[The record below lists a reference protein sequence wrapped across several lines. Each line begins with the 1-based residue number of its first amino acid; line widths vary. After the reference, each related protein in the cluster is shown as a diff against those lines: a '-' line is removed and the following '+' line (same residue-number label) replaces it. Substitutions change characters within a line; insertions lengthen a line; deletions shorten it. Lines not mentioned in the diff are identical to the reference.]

1 MEKFVCVNGSDNLQ
15 IPSCLLE
22 QLSVAHPQDIHM
34 NAGVIFQVAQ
44 RMEQSGW
51 IRLPFCNTL
60 LAEALGATPT
70 LSVSGARIKE
80 PAFAKPEEF
89 MTIQVQETARL
100 CAMLE
105 ALAQLSK
112 AGKKVA
118 YNIEGPLT
126 LLCALLPMN
135 KVFSALRK
143 PIGKQMLS
151 QVEEWIV
158 RYAEMAV
165 ERGAK
170 IISFADPIATVDIL
184 GSQMFVNQ
192 YVPCLVHLLIRLQER
207 FPDTVIHL
215 CGKLTQSLIDTKQ
228 CTLTRWEGKTGEN
241 YGQTLTEFCGKGG
254 IVGHYCLNYLGANRN
269 YLELIDFTE
278 KRNENER

>member
-34 NAGVIFQVAQ
+34 NADVIFQVAQ
-44 RMEQSGW
+44 GMEQSGW
-51 IRLPFCNTL
+51 VRLPFCNTL

-89 MTIQVQETARL
+89 LERNLQMTPRL
-100 CAMLE
+100 GVMLE

-118 YNIEGPLT
+118 YNIEGPFT
-126 LLCALLPMN
+126 VLCALLPMN

-143 PIGKQMLS
+143 PVGKQLLS

-184 GSQMFVNQ
+184 GRQMFVNQ
-192 YVPCLVHLLIRLQER
+192 YVPCLIHLLVRLQER
-207 FPDTVIHL
+207 FPQVVIHL

-228 CTLTRWEGKTGEN
+228 CTLTRWEGKTGQS

-278 KRNENER
+278 KENENER

>member
-1 MEKFVCVNGSDNLQ
+1 MIRVRRAQDKDIKRVTE
-15 IPSCLLE
+15 LLAQVLE
-22 QLSVAHPQDIHM
+22 LHADLRPDLFIHGTTKYTENQLSDIFADEKTPVFVAVDDCDTVQGY
-34 NAGVIFQVAQ
+34 A
-44 RMEQSGW
+44 
-51 IRLPFCNTL
+51 FCIL
-60 LAEALGATPT
+60 
-70 LSVSGARIKE
+70 KE

-192 YVPCLVHLLIRLQER
+192 YVPCLLQLLIRLQER

-228 CTLTRWEGKTGEN
+228 CTLTRWEGQKGQS

>member
-1 MEKFVCVNGSDNLQ
+1 MEKFVCVNGSDHLQ
-15 IPSCLLE
+15 IPNHLLE
-22 QLSVAHPQDIHM
+22 ELSVVHPQDIHM

-192 YVPCLVHLLIRLQER
+192 YVPCLLQLLIRLQER

-228 CTLTRWEGKTGEN
+228 CTLTRWERQKGQS

>member
-112 AGKKVA
+112 VGKKVA

-192 YVPCLVHLLIRLQER
+192 YVPCLLQLLIRLQER

-228 CTLTRWEGKTGEN
+228 CTLTRWEGQKGQS

>member
-1 MEKFVCVNGSDNLQ
+1 MSIQ
-15 IPSCLLE
+15 
-22 QLSVAHPQDIHM
+22 
-34 NAGVIFQVAQ
+34 AQ
-44 RMEQSGW
+44 R
-51 IRLPFCNTL
+51 
-60 LAEALGATPT
+60 TP
-70 LSVSGARIKE
+70 
-80 PAFAKPEEF
+80 
-89 MTIQVQETARL
+89 RL

-105 ALAQLSK
+105 ALTQLSK

-118 YNIEGPLT
+118 YNIEGPFT
-126 LLCALLPMN
+126 VLCALLPMN

-143 PIGKQMLS
+143 PVGKQMLS

-158 RYAEMAV
+158 RYTEIAV

-184 GSQMFVNQ
+184 GKQMFVNQ
-192 YVPCLVHLLIRLQER
+192 YAPCLIALLFRLQEK

-228 CTLTRWEGKTGEN
+228 CVITRWEGQKGQS
-241 YGQTLTEFCGKGG
+241 YGQTLTEFYDNGGG
-254 IVGHYCLNYLGANRN
+254 IVGHYCLNYLGVSRN

-278 KRNENER
+278 KRNGNER

>member
-1 MEKFVCVNGSDNLQ
+1 MEKFVCVNGSDHLQ

-44 RMEQSGW
+44 GMEQSGW

-70 LSVSGARIKE
+70 LSVAGARIKE
-80 PAFAKPEEF
+80 PAFAKPEEL

-143 PIGKQMLS
+143 PVGKQMLS

-192 YVPCLVHLLIRLQER
+192 YVPCLLQLLIRLQER

-215 CGKLTQSLIDTKQ
+215 CGK
-228 CTLTRWEGKTGEN
+228 
-241 YGQTLTEFCGKGG
+241 
-254 IVGHYCLNYLGANRN
+254 
-269 YLELIDFTE
+269 
-278 KRNENER
+278 

>member
-1 MEKFVCVNGSDNLQ
+1 
-15 IPSCLLE
+15 
-22 QLSVAHPQDIHM
+22 
-34 NAGVIFQVAQ
+34 
-44 RMEQSGW
+44 
-51 IRLPFCNTL
+51 
-60 LAEALGATPT
+60 
-70 LSVSGARIKE
+70 
-80 PAFAKPEEF
+80 

-192 YVPCLVHLLIRLQER
+192 YVPCLLQLLIRLQER

-228 CTLTRWEGKTGEN
+228 CTLTRWEGQKGQS